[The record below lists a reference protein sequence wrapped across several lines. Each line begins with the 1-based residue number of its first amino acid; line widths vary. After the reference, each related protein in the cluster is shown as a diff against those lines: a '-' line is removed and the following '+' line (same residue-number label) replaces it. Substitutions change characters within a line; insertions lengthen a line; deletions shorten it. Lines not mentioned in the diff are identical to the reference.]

1 MRVLLADDQSQVRSA
16 LRLLLEQEPELSI
29 VGEVATAGELLTQI
43 EETCPDVV
51 LLDWELPGL
60 RTAEPSISSGQS
72 LLSALRTFCPH
83 LLVIALS
90 GRPEACQAALAA
102 GADAFVSKGDP
113 PERLLAAVDNCCQR
127 RQCKPAKEGE

>member
-60 RTAEPSISSGQS
+60 RTADPSTSSGQRP
-72 LLSALRTFCPH
+72 LTALRTLCPH

-113 PERLLAAVDNCCQR
+113 PERLLAAVDNCQHGR
-127 RQCKPAKEGE
+127 CKPAKEEE